1 MTAPPKEMALSDAA
15 FDLIARLLRSRA
27 GLTISPQQAYLMAM
41 RLTPIVQR
49 EELRDIGALAERLA
63 ASDALMHDVIEAM
76 TTNESLFFRDSV
88 PFQHLR
94 DKALPHLLAS
104 RPAGSPLR
112 IWSAAASTGQEAYS
126 VAMTLAEYHAATPS
140 ALNGRHIEIIGT
152 DIARK
157 PLSRA
162 RSGLYSPFEIQRGLP
177 PRLRQRYFR
186 QEGGNWRIS
195 PKLRKAV
202 EFREW
207 NLLSELAPLGVFDV
221 VFCRNVLLYF
231 DEATKMQVLEAIAR
245 QMAPDGVLYLG
256 AAETVLGLTN
266 RFAGVPGLPSVYSP
280 VPLPI

>member
-1 MTAPPKEMALSDAA
+1 MAPSDTAFEAIAL
-15 FDLIARLLRSRA
+15 LLRAHA
-27 GLTISPQQAYLMAM
+27 GLAINPDQYYLMAI

-49 EELRDIGALAERLA
+49 EELGEIGALANRLTDPG
-63 ASDALMHDVIEAM
+63 SDDLMRDVIEAM
-76 TTNESLFFRDSV
+76 TTNESLFFRDYL

-94 DKALPHLLAS
+94 DEVLPRLLAT

-126 VAMTLAEYHAATPS
+126 VAMTIEEYCATNPS
-140 ALNGRHIEIIGT
+140 ILNARTIEIIGT

-162 RSGLYSPFEIQRGLP
+162 RDGIYSTFEVQRGLP
-177 PRLRQRYFR
+177 PRLRERYFCR
-186 QEGGNWRIS
+186 DGENWQIS
-195 PKLRKAV
+195 PKLRQAV

-207 NLLSELAPLGVFDV
+207 NLLSELAPLGTFDV

-231 DEATKMQVLEAIAR
+231 DETTKTRVLEAIAR
-245 QMAPDGVLYLG
+245 RIIPDGVLYLG

-266 RFAGVPGLPSVYSP
+266 RFVGVPGSP
-280 VPLPI
+280 GVFHPMRGP

>member
-1 MTAPPKEMALSDAA
+1 MAPSDTA

-27 GLTISPQQAYLMAM
+27 GLTIGPEQAYLMAI

-49 EELRDIGALAERLA
+49 EGLRDIGVLADRLTIPGE
-63 ASDALMHDVIEAM
+63 DALLHDVIEAM
-76 TTNESLFFRDSV
+76 TTNESLFFRDLV

-94 DKALPHLLAS
+94 DKAIPRLLAA
-104 RPAGSPLR
+104 RPAASPLR

-126 VAMTLAEYHAATPS
+126 VAMTIAEYHAANPS
-140 ALNGRHIEIIGT
+140 ALNGRRIEIIGT

-162 RSGLYSPFEIQRGLP
+162 RNGLYSHFEIQRGLSP
-177 PRLRQRYFR
+177 QLRQRYFR
-186 QEGGNWRIS
+186 PEGENWRIS

-202 EFREW
+202 EFKEW
-207 NLLSELAPLGVFDV
+207 NLLAELTPLGIFDV

-231 DEATKMQVLEAIAR
+231 DGPTKTLVLESIAR

-266 RFAGVPGLPSVYSP
+266 RFASVPGLPSVFWP
-280 VPLPI
+280 AAMPI